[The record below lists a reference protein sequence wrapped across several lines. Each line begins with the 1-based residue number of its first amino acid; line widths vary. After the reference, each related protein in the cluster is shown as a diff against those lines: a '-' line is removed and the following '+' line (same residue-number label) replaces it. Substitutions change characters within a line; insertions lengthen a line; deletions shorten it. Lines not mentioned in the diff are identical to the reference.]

1 MFISVLVS
9 RVAWGQVT
17 QSVVTGA
24 DVSKQDPLG
33 PSQDRPL
40 PSILCFRPSLKATH
54 SSILAWKIPWT
65 EEPGWLQT
73 MGLQRVRHD

>member
-9 RVAWGQVT
+9 RAVWGRATLSVAA
-17 QSVVTGA
+17 GA

-40 PSILCFRPSLKATH
+40 PSIFCFRSSLKATH
-54 SSILAWKIPWT
+54 SSILAWKILQT
-65 EEPGWLQT
+65 EEPGGLQT
-73 MGLQRVRHD
+73 MVSQSQT

>member
-9 RVAWGQVT
+9 RVVWGRAT
-17 QSVVTGA
+17 LSVAAGA

-40 PSILCFRPSLKATH
+40 PSILCFRSSLKAAH
-54 SSILAWKIPWT
+54 SSILAWKI
-65 EEPGWLQT
+65 LQT
-73 MGLQRVRHD
+73 RSLAGYRPWCRRVRHD